1 MLPLLKSGK
10 KVSYEKSLKTQKA
23 VRMKEPNK
31 REQRNKLTLSAEI
44 SLNDPRF
51 AIDGSHFHWFG
62 VVGDTSREFR
72 VSIAKSG
79 TQPRSIGGCAGPRR
93 AGGVK
98 QRVAQLG
105 IGAYRY
111 NGQQHKKINIG

>member
-1 MLPLLKSGK
+1 
-10 KVSYEKSLKTQKA
+10 
-23 VRMKEPNK
+23 MKEPNK
-31 REQRNKLTLSAEI
+31 TEQRNKLTLSAEI

-79 TQPRSIGGCAGPRR
+79 TQPRSAGGCAGPRR
-93 AGGVK
+93 AGGVE

-111 NGQQHKKINIG
+111 NGQQHKKKSTLGK

>member
-1 MLPLLKSGK
+1 MVLPLLKSRK
-10 KVSYEKSLKTQKA
+10 NVSHEKRLSTQK

-62 VVGDTSREFR
+62 VVGDTSREF
-72 VSIAKSG
+72 
-79 TQPRSIGGCAGPRR
+79 
-93 AGGVK
+93 
-98 QRVAQLG
+98 
-105 IGAYRY
+105 
-111 NGQQHKKINIG
+111 

>member
-1 MLPLLKSGK
+1 MVLPLLKSRK
-10 KVSYEKSLKTQKA
+10 NVSHEKRLSTQK

-62 VVGDTSREFR
+62 VVGDISREF
-72 VSIAKSG
+72 
-79 TQPRSIGGCAGPRR
+79 
-93 AGGVK
+93 
-98 QRVAQLG
+98 
-105 IGAYRY
+105 
-111 NGQQHKKINIG
+111 

>member
-1 MLPLLKSGK
+1 MVLPLLKSGK
-10 KVSYEKSLKTQKA
+10 KVSYEKRLKTQKA

-62 VVGDTSREFR
+62 VVGDISREF
-72 VSIAKSG
+72 
-79 TQPRSIGGCAGPRR
+79 
-93 AGGVK
+93 
-98 QRVAQLG
+98 
-105 IGAYRY
+105 
-111 NGQQHKKINIG
+111 